1 MKNIETELED
11 IKLNFFFFFYLPA
24 GPTPFFPLVSLYGNK
39 QTVATDK
46 KGEKLFY

>member
-1 MKNIETELED
+1 MFSLMSSI
-11 IKLNFFFFFYLPA
+11 YQQVQHH
-24 GPTPFFPLVSLYGNK
+24 FFPLVSLYGNK